1 MLRYD
6 KEYEKKKK
14 RKILSRFSENLRR
27 YFIYLVVLAV
37 VIAGTIAT
45 IRIYNNSQEDENENS
60 NTLIDYETAT
70 QYNLIMYEPNSF
82 NPLAS
87 SDQDVVYLNQ
97 IIYSYLFRIGDN
109 MNIVPDVVIDYT
121 VNSEEGYVDL
131 SLNTDVYY
139 SNGINL
145 DAADVQNTIARINEI
160 GATSPYY
167 AYTSK
172 IKETYIYGTYG
183 ITVYFLDPA
192 DAALDNLVFPI
203 VSTSGYD
210 SSQRFTV
217 GSGPYAYGEYNE
229 GKSLTLEPN
238 DYYSGLC
245 SEYPIEIMMTKD
257 KNSVPGLISMDAVT
271 AYISSEQGI
280 DVIAEDKN
288 LNCKKIVSGE
298 LEYLGFNC
306 DNELLQEKDFRRAI
320 ASAINRDSIIADDY
334 GANAVASDSL
344 YFPGFLGSDSKD
356 TMVFD
361 PKYSTDLL
369 LGLDL
374 RDVDEDGL
382 LETSNGDDVIIK
394 LIVRSDITSR
404 VEAARSIAEQL
415 MAIGIGVEVVPL
427 SNTEMKTA
435 LGYKD
440 FDLYL
445 TGIQIDKQFDLRN
458 LYRNN
463 NYGNFKGDMVIG
475 LTYELE
481 RAHSADELVD
491 IFRNLKAALWDEMPY
506 FGICYKYT
514 YFVSVSTLET
524 GQVPQYFNPYRNI
537 QNWIWQ
543 KKIKK

>member
-6 KEYEKKKK
+6 KEYEKKKR

-27 YFIYLVVLAV
+27 YFIFLVVLAV
-37 VIAGTIAT
+37 AIAGAIAT
-45 IRIYNNSQEDENENS
+45 YRIYNDSKNENEE
-60 NTLIDYETAT
+60 NTNTAIDLEAADNYK
-70 QYNLIMYEPNSF
+70 LIMYEPNSF
-82 NPLAS
+82 DALAS

-97 IIYSYLFRIGDN
+97 IIYSFLFRIGDN
-109 MNIVPDVVIDYT
+109 MNIVPDVVMEYK
-121 VNSEEGYVDL
+121 VNAEEGYVDL
-131 SLNTDVYY
+131 TLNTDVYY
-139 SNGINL
+139 SNGVNL

-160 GATSPYY
+160 GASSPYF

-183 ITVYFLDPA
+183 IIVYFHDPA

-203 VSTSGYD
+203 VSTSGYEIGQ
-210 SSQRFTV
+210 SFTP
-217 GSGPYAYGEYNE
+217 GSGPYSYGEYNT
-229 GKSLTLEPN
+229 GKSLTLVPN
-238 DYYSGLC
+238 EYYSGIC
-245 SEYPIEIMMTKD
+245 SNYPIEIMMTGD
-257 KNSVPGLISMDAVT
+257 KASVPGLISMDAVT

-280 DVIAEDKN
+280 DAIAEDKD
-288 LNCKKIVSGE
+288 LNCKKVISGE

-320 ASAINRDSIIADDY
+320 ASAINRDKIIEDDY
-334 GANAVASDSL
+334 GSNAVASDSL
-344 YFPGFLGSDSKD
+344 YYPGFLGSDPKD
-356 TMVFD
+356 TIVFD
-361 PKYSTDLL
+361 PKYATDLL

-382 LETSNGDDVIIK
+382 LETSNGDDVIIN

-404 VEAARSIAEQL
+404 VGAARSIAEQL
-415 MAIGIGVEVVPL
+415 MAIGIGVEVIPMTN
-427 SNTEMKTA
+427 SEMKAA
-435 LGYKD
+435 LGNKN
-440 FDLYL
+440 FDLFL

-481 RAHSADELVD
+481 RAHSDEELVD
-491 IFRNLKAALWDEMPY
+491 IFRNLKSALWDEMPY

-514 YFVSVSTLET
+514 YFISVATLET
-524 GQVPQYFNPYRNI
+524 GQTPQYFNPYRNI

-543 KKIKK
+543 KRVKK